1 MKGTIERLRG
11 LGGEIWAWMM
21 YDFAN
26 SAFATTILAVIF
38 NQYYARVIAGGPAG
52 TDLDFLGFRF
62 NLPGAALFELSVVF
76 GTVITVIISP
86 FAGIYADLTG
96 GKKRLLVG
104 TLTAGSLFTAALAL
118 VRPGEAVL
126 GGLIF
131 GIALACFFLSLNFY
145 NAFLPQI
152 CAPADLGLV
161 SGISWAIGYLGGG
174 GCLLLNL
181 MMLENPQILGFPSGI
196 FGIQHVILSV
206 AVWWLVF
213 SLPLILWVR
222 ERPASFAVVEKRS
235 RPRRILRHSA
245 SVFRDLRLFNQ
256 LWTFLLAYIFFTNG
270 IETTISSASIFGN
283 EELGMDTGALIVLF
297 LIVQFTAFPGAL
309 LFGVLVDRFGNKIS
323 LMISLVVW
331 VAALAWVYNLDIF
344 LDPVREFH
352 AAAVLV
358 GMVMG
363 GSQAAARSL
372 FASFT
377 PVHRSAEFF
386 SFYGIAGRIS
396 ATLGPLAFA
405 AVNTATRSVRQ
416 SILVLVFFFFC
427 GMIVLS
433 RVNEAEGIRQSRSGS
448 V

>member
-1 MKGTIERLRG
+1 MHIGKRLRG
-11 LGGEIWAWMM
+11 LGGEVWAWMM

-38 NQYYARVIAGGPAG
+38 NQYFARVIAGGAAG
-52 TDLDFLGFRF
+52 TDFDFLGFRF
-62 NLPGAALFELSVVF
+62 NLPGAALFELSVLF
-76 GTVITVIISP
+76 GTLVTVVVSP
-86 FAGIYADLTG
+86 FAGIYADMTG
-96 GKKRLLVG
+96 SKKRLLVG
-104 TLTAGSLFTAALAL
+104 TLTAGCLSTAALAL
-118 VRPGEAVL
+118 VQPGEAVL
-126 GGLIF
+126 GGFIF

-152 CAPADLGLV
+152 CDPHDLGLV

-181 MMLENPQILGFPSGI
+181 LMLENPQVLGFPRGS

-206 AVWWLVF
+206 SVWWLLF
-213 SLPLILWVR
+213 SLPLIFWVR
-222 ERPASFAVVEKRS
+222 ERHTPFSSEEKRDQ
-235 RPRRILRHSA
+235 PHRIWRNLA
-245 SVFRDLRLFNQ
+245 ATFRDLRLFNQ
-256 LWTFLLAYIFFTNG
+256 LWIFLLAYIFFTNG

-297 LIVQFTAFPGAL
+297 LIVQFTAFPGAI

-323 LMISLVVW
+323 LMVSLGVW
-331 VAALAWVYNLDIF
+331 LAALAWVYNLGIF
-344 LDPVREFH
+344 VEPIREFQ

-358 GMVMG
+358 GLVMG

-377 PVHRSAEFF
+377 PVQRSAEFF

-416 SILVLVFFFFC
+416 SILVMAFFFLC

-433 RVNEAEGIRQSRSGS
+433 RVNEAEGVRQSRCGS
-448 V
+448 A